1 MVSVPSRC
9 NKTCMLPGTANW
21 AMQIVRLE
29 HNLQVCCCALQ
40 YPLEQITSAF
50 INTSAGAMTAQN
62 TPLYLYPI
70 TVQTM
75 LDARAQHLQGFN
87 AYRQAFELPRFTR

>member
-1 MVSVPSRC
+1 MR
-9 NKTCMLPGTANW
+9 MF
-21 AMQIVRLE
+21 RLE
-29 HNLQVCCCALQ
+29 FGLTTLLLRPQ
-40 YPLEQITSAF
+40 YPLDQITSAF

-70 TVQTM
+70 TVQTV